1 MLRGLILAGA
11 ASLLAACGGGG
22 GGGSGGGVPGG
33 PTPAN
38 EYAINLR
45 ADRVALPANIADVGP
60 GIGVDSPYTTTL
72 YVSAYRKNTNDPI
85 PGGEDVFACNVI
97 PTGLEY
103 GALYYLDGD
112 PEHEVEIEVPGGE
125 PISVPGA
132 YRAVTLDANAGGA
145 SFHFHAGS
153 KAGTATI
160 TCSVFDP
167 QANKSVATSL
177 QITVGSSTG
186 KASQVVANVSSPN
199 YLYVQ
204 NANGPS
210 QLLIQAQILDE
221 AGQPIPDPAAGVN
234 NLYARIVPTVGVA
247 DDGAVLRAAG
257 RTGKSVVARST
268 NGQAPFT
275 LVSGGATGV
284 VLVEILTDRFD
295 NNVDNGMVEEVRT
308 QFVVPVVLN
317 VGGDVGIVTD
327 TSLPD
332 AVLGRS
338 YATVLQASGGVPP
351 YSWTLV
357 SGSRLP
363 RGLSLSADGIVSGT
377 PLEAGI
383 WRFAVRL
390 VDSST
395 FAQTLV
401 KEFSLTVTAEG
412 GSLSIATS
420 DLPAGV
426 FGVYY
431 GAGLNAEGGLA
442 PYSWSVTALPSGLGF
457 SSRTGII
464 SGTPGVSGSF
474 AIVATVTDA
483 TGTSVS
489 RNLTL
494 VIDGAGGGSGGSDS
508 TPPALVFTIPPA
520 NATNVERCGE
530 FVVRFNEDIDPVTV
544 NNITMFIRQ
553 AGAATVTTPAVTVVD
568 QRTFSIALSGATCL
582 TANNDHELVLTN
594 SIRDVAGNAFAGAV
608 VPFRTGGSEDTTPPE
623 VLWAIPPAGA
633 TNVDRYSDIVVRFNE
648 PMDPVTVNTSTAYVR
663 FKDGGT
669 VSGVFA
675 GVREVDNQT
684 YVLQRFEDGGSFVP
698 LPANTA
704 LEFVLTSSIRDLA
717 GNQLVQTVVP
727 FSTGGTT
734 DTAPPEVSY
743 TIPADGAVDVSP
755 NAIIRVVFNEGM
767 DTNSVIPASFAVY
780 ELDQHKNVVTV
791 LPTASAVIA
800 ESDRQFAFAPRRLDA
815 GTEFVGLEPGKWY
828 RVVMSTSPRDLAGN
842 QICGIGGIRPCGT
855 PDNPVVG
862 DEIGYQFEFRV
873 GNHSPIP

>member
-412 GSLSIATS
+412 GPLAISTADIPAATT
-420 DLPAGV
+420 GV
-426 FGVYY
+426 FYA
-431 GAGLNAEGGLA
+431 AGLLAEGGVS
-442 PYSWSVTALPSGLGF
+442 PYTWRSSALPGGL
-457 SSRTGII
+457 SIDSRTGII
-464 SGTPGVSGSF
+464 SGTPTVSGTFS
-474 AIVATVTDA
+474 IVATVTDA
-483 TGTSVS
+483 TGTSIS

-494 VIDGAGGGSGGSDS
+494 TIDGSAGSGGSD
-508 TPPALVFTIPPA
+508 TTAPTVVFTIP
-520 NATNVERCGE
+520 AT
-530 FVVRFNEDIDPVTV
+530 
-544 NNITMFIRQ
+544 
-553 AGAATVTTPAVTVVD
+553 
-568 QRTFSIALSGATCL
+568 
-582 TANNDHELVLTN
+582 
-594 SIRDVAGNAFAGAV
+594 
-608 VPFRTGGSEDTTPPE
+608 
-623 VLWAIPPAGA
+623 GA
-633 TNVDRYSDIVVRFNE
+633 TNVDRCSDVVVRFSE
-648 PMDPVTVNTSTAYVR
+648 AIDPVTVTTVSMFVRQTGGAVFSMASTASITPTTFELRQY
-663 FKDGGT
+663 
-669 VSGVFA
+669 SGEFPIC
-675 GVREVDNQT
+675 
-684 YVLQRFEDGGSFVP
+684 YSP
-698 LPANTA
+698 NTA
-704 LEFVLTSSIRDLA
+704 YELVLTSSIRDFS
-717 GNQLVQTVVP
+717 GNQLAEVVIP
-727 FSTGGTT
+727 FSTGGVV
-734 DTAPPEVSY
+734 DNTAPTVSF
-743 TIPADGAVDVSP
+743 TIPSDGAVDVSP
-755 NAIIRVVFNEGM
+755 SANVTVVFSEAM
-767 DTNSVIPASFAVY
+767 DPNSIVPGSFAVY
-780 ELDQHKNVVTV
+780 RLTGGFGSPIAANLPLVSEV
-791 LPTASAVIA
+791 LA
-800 ESDRQFAFAPRRLDA
+800 ESDRRFSIAPQDPTAPITVPPTKLN
-815 GTEFVGLEPGKWY
+815 EFTTY
-828 RVVMSTSPRDLAGN
+828 RVVLSTSPRDLAGN
-842 QICGIGGIRPCGT
+842 QICSIGGACGT
-855 PDNPVVG
+855 PGSPVAGNEVAL
-862 DEIGYQFEFRV
+862 EFEFRV
-873 GNHSPIP
+873 GNP